1 MVRHLGRMSVCVCW
15 HILYCTRIYHPPQ
28 RDCAFFQYSAYAR
41 CVSFSFHSK
50 PHAFQ
55 RHGPNETRTHAHAAA
70 VCCTFF
76 TVVLA
81 HNHACFCVAL
91 LSSTAS
97 LCYGHFCASAYDW
110 CASMLAETVAKRHK
124 VSGAQFC
131 LLPMT
136 NLTGIR

>member
-1 MVRHLGRMSVCVCW
+1 MCVLAHPILHPDLPPSPARLCFFPVQCVCPMRF
-15 HILYCTRIYHPPQ
+15 I
-28 RDCAFFQYSAYAR
+28 FFPFQAAR
-41 CVSFSFHSK
+41 F
-50 PHAFQ
+50 PTAWGE
-55 RHGPNETRTHAHAAA
+55 RETRTHAHAAAAA